1 MIIILLCL
9 MIIISI
15 SFKAETILQYLDVH
29 LQTLGILF
37 LAFILF
43 QIFGYFS
50 AFWLHKGEK
59 LAISNTFLVVNN
71 ILGIVIA
78 IGHFSGPVVTVVIL
92 SFIPWNFMIIA
103 KHWYKRYLP

>member
-1 MIIILLCL
+1 MIT
-9 MIIISI
+9 ISI
-15 SFKAETILQYLDVH
+15 SFKANSIVTDFSDHIISLGFIL
-29 LQTLGILF
+29 

-43 QIFGYFS
+43 QIVGYFS
-50 AFWLHKGEK
+50 VFWLHKGEK
-59 LAISNTFLVVNN
+59 IAISNSFMVVNN